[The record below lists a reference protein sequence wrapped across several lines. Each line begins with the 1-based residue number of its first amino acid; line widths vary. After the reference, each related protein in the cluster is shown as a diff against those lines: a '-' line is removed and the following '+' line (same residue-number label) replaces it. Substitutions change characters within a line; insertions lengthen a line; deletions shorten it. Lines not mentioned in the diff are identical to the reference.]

1 MIGIAPLAVLSI
13 IAAAAPKSADNSP
26 KKIVAVGSAIT
37 EIVFALGA
45 GDRLVGV
52 DTSSNYPPEAAKLPR
67 VGYHRA
73 IAAEGILSLKPDL
86 ILASHDT
93 GPPAV
98 IEQLRS
104 AGARLV
110 LLEEG
115 FSLEG
120 VRAKI
125 DTIAEAIGAPGS
137 ANALKKQIEQTYN
150 TARAAIPA
158 GKKVKVM
165 FVYAQGNGTL
175 HVSGLGS
182 AAAAMIELAGAENAV
197 TGYKGYRPLTAEA
210 MVAAAPEVILV
221 PGRALGPIGG
231 DAGFLKTPG
240 VSLTPAARQKRIYFI
255 DDSLLL
261 SYGPRLGEA
270 VTEAVRLIHT
280 RPSS

>member
-1 MIGIAPLAVLSI
+1 MIGAIAVLSI
-13 IAAAAPKSADNSP
+13 VAAALPAPSEAPKR
-26 KKIVAVGSAIT
+26 IVAVGGAIT
-37 EIVFALGA
+37 ETVYALGA
-45 GDRLVGV
+45 GDRLAGV
-52 DTSSNYPPEAAKLPR
+52 DTSSVFPPEAAKLPK

-73 IAAEGILSLKPDL
+73 IAAEGMLSLKPDL

-98 IEQLRS
+98 IDQLRS

-120 VRAKI
+120 VRAKVDVI
-125 DTIAEAIGAPGS
+125 AQAVGATAKAEAV
-137 ANALKKQIEQTYN
+137 KKSIEDRYN

-158 GKKVKVM
+158 GKKPKVM

-175 HVSGLGS
+175 HVSGTGS
-182 AAAAMIELAGAENAV
+182 AAAAMIELAGGENAV
-197 TGYKGYRPLTAEA
+197 SGYRGYRPLTAES
-210 MVAAAPEVILV
+210 MVAAAPDVILV

-231 DAGFLKTPG
+231 DSGFLKTPG

-261 SYGPRLGEA
+261 SFGPRLGEA
-270 VTEAVRLIHT
+270 VAEAVRLIHT
-280 RPSS
+280 VPSS